1 MGFERQ
7 MPRLGEIL
15 VAVGDCTPQHVAQA
29 LENQLVYDGRIG
41 TNLLELG
48 AVTEEQ
54 LAGALAMQQGVPA
67 TFGDVAVEAAALAV
81 LDAERAQRWQAVPY
95 RLHRRRLDVL
105 LADARDPRRLDEMSF
120 ALGKDVR
127 PVLVSEWRL
136 WQLLHTHYAVPFP
149 PRRARGSTVGRVEDE
164 GLTPIQDLLAELQ
177 SEASVRAARD
187 AQAAAAGP
195 LVADR
200 AFVSDAQ
207 WMAEQQDDAT
217 RQYWPELVAAGRTR
231 R

>member
-1 MGFERQ
+1 

-15 VAVGDCTPQHVAQA
+15 VAVGDCTPQRVAQA
-29 LENQLVYDGRIG
+29 LDNQLVYDGRLG

-67 TFGDVAVEAAALAV
+67 TFGDVAVEAAALAI

-136 WQLLHTHYAVPFP
+136 WQLLHRHYAVPYP
-149 PRRARGSTVGRVEDE
+149 PRRARGSTASRVEDE
-164 GLTPIQDLLAELQ
+164 GLTPIQELLAELQ
-177 SEASVRAARD
+177 SQASSRGARQEQPP
-187 AQAAAAGP
+187 APAS
-195 LVADR
+195 LLADR
-200 AFVSDAQ
+200 SFVSDRE
-207 WMAEQQDDAT
+207 WMAEQQDEAT
-217 RQYWPELVAAGRTR
+217 RQYWPELVAAGRVR
-231 R
+231 GG